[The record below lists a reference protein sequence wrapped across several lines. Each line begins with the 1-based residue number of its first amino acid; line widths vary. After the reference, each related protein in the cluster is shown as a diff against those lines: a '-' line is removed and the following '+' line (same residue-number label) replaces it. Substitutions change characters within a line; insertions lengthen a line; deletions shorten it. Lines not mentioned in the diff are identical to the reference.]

1 MPPPEACAS
10 CGTPAEPGQE
20 YCLRCGARI
29 TPARRLSTF
38 GYAWERRAGRYPGDW
53 VFASLLLLLVAA
65 GSATA
70 AVVAGRDTE
79 ATRGAA
85 RTIVATS
92 PVVPAPPAPPAP
104 TEPTTTAAAPLPA
117 PRPRPKPKP
126 VTKPGPAA
134 WPARNGYTVVIA
146 SIPARRTGLADATA
160 KAKEA
165 LARGVAGAGVLDS
178 ARFASLHPGYYVVF
192 AGVYTSL
199 DQAQSAA
206 HRVASKYPNAYA
218 RQVTR

>member
-1 MPPPEACAS
+1 MAPPDACAA

-29 TPARRLSTF
+29 APARRLSSF
-38 GYAWERRAGRYPGDW
+38 GYAWERRLGRYPGDW
-53 VFASLLLLLVAA
+53 VFASLLLLLVAT

-70 AVVAGRDTE
+70 GIVAGRDTGT
-79 ATRGAA
+79 TRAA

-92 PVVPAPPAPPAP
+92 PVVAAPPAPPAP
-104 TEPTTTAAAPLPA
+104 TEPTTTVAVPP
-117 PRPRPKPKP
+117 PTPGPRPKPT
-126 VTKPGPAA
+126 TKRGPAA

-146 SIPARRTGLADATA
+146 SIPARGSGLADATT

-165 LARGVAGAGVLDS
+165 LARGVAGAGVLES
-178 ARFASLHPGYYVVF
+178 GKFASLHPGYYVVF
-192 AGVYTSL
+192 AGVYASL

-206 HRVASKYPNAYA
+206 RSIASKYPKAYA